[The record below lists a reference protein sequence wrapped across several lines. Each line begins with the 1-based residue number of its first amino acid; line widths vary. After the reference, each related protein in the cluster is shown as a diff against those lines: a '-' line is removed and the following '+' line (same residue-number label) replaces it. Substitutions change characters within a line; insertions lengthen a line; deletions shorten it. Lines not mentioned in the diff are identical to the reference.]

1 MRASLVLTALTAVG
15 AFTSYTRPPPNR
27 SIPTYSTK
35 GVDDQERLIKKQQKL
50 QRKANKLQSLNLIKE
65 STQS

>member
-1 MRASLVLTALTAVG
+1 MKTESEIFALFETN
-15 AFTSYTRPPPNR
+15 AFTSYTRQPSNR

-35 GVDDQERLIKKQQKL
+35 GVNDEERLAKAQKKL
-50 QRKANKLQSLNLIKE
+50 QRKANKKQSLNLIKE